1 MPLTEQEIR
10 HLACDS
16 VRKELARLNA
26 LLLELDPPRRGRKP
40 RAQALDVPGAT
51 QGGRKTMSAEARK
64 AVSERMKKMW
74 ASRKREKK

>member
-1 MPLTEQEIR
+1 MALTEQEVR

-40 RAQALDVPGAT
+40 KALELGVSSAT
-51 QGGRKTMSAEARK
+51 SGGRKTMSAEARK

-74 ASRKREKK
+74 ASRKKEKK